1 MAEENTTPEQITTE
15 ENSTPEVDL
24 TSKLEKLE
32 QDLSTKI
39 SEKDS
44 KIEELTESLDKMR
57 NRVKR
62 GKKKAKE
69 LMSTDDD
76 DQDSPDDNQSS
87 DLEYEFRSFK
97 EEIQFTRSNPEYGIE
112 DVNVVKQIS
121 KEKGISLED
130 AKMIHEYKKMSD
142 PSVKAQQQAKQTQ
155 LHGKFHTPSTEPE
168 DDILSK
174 MVLKRLGV
182 K

>member
-15 ENSTPEVDL
+15 TPEVDL
-24 TSKLEKLE
+24 VAKLEKLE

-39 SEKDS
+39 TEKDS

-76 DQDSPDDNQSS
+76 QDTPDDDN
-87 DLEYEFRSFK
+87 
-97 EEIQFTRSNPEYGIE
+97 
-112 DVNVVKQIS
+112 
-121 KEKGISLED
+121 
-130 AKMIHEYKKMSD
+130 H
-142 PSVKAQQQAKQTQ
+142 
-155 LHGKFHTPSTEPE
+155 
-168 DDILSK
+168 
-174 MVLKRLGV
+174 
-182 K
+182 